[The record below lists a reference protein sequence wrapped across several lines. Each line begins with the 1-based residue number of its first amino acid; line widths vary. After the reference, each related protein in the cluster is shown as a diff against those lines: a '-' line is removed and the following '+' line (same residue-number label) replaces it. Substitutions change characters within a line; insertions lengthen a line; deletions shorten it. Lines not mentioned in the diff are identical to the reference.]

1 MSEPQ
6 EQPKPVIT
14 DKQAKR
20 LNAPIG
26 GMILS
31 ILVCGLAFL
40 PIWLLN
46 AFPEEDTYQRDINV
60 SAEASRAAA
69 VAGFAPLAPELPD
82 GWTSNFARW
91 TAGGTD
97 GVAHWQ
103 VGYVTAEN
111 EFLSIT
117 QTSEANPTWLAHQTE
132 QAPVVGKHDVAGYSW
147 EIRHQPE
154 VDRSLVLERQGTT
167 VIISGSASDQEFD
180 ILAAAVTTFLES
192 APEPGAT
199 TNPAPAKTADA
210 AAGP

>member
-20 LNAPIG
+20 INAPIG

-31 ILVCGLAFL
+31 VLVCGLAFL
-40 PIWLLN
+40 PIWLFN
-46 AFPEEDTYQRDINV
+46 AFPEKDTYQRDINV
-60 SAEASRAAA
+60 SAEASRAAS
-69 VAGFAPLAPELPD
+69 VAGFAPLAPELPE
-82 GWTSNFARW
+82 GWSSNFARW
-91 TAGGTD
+91 TGGGAD

-117 QTSEANPTWLAHQTE
+117 QTSGANPTWLAQQTD
-132 QAPVVGKHDVAGYSW
+132 QAPVVGNRDVAGYNW

-154 VDRSLVLERQGTT
+154 VDRSLVLERKGTT
-167 VIISGSASDQEFD
+167 VIIQGTASDQEFE
-180 ILAAAVTTFLES
+180 ILASAVTEGL
-192 APEPGAT
+192 
-199 TNPAPAKTADA
+199 APAESSANPSPRATSQATQ
-210 AAGP
+210 